1 MLSADPGVPAMPIWA
16 YLQGPHIFPLKT
28 RKKNLT
34 NDCPMFRA
42 L

>member
-1 MLSADPGVPAMPIWA
+1 MLSADPGVPAMLIWA
-16 YLQGPHIFPLKT
+16 YLQGPHIFPLKK
-28 RKKNLT
+28 RKKLN